1 MSKIYIF
8 QNRGV
13 ILTNLL
19 IRLFVK
25 DYKNISSSKVRERYG
40 KFASIA
46 GIATNILLFIFKMT
60 VGMLFNSI
68 SITADAIN
76 NLSDSGSSLIT
87 LTGFKL
93 SGKPAD
99 EKHPYGH
106 ARMEYISGLIVSFL
120 VLFLG
125 FELFKSSVEKI
136 INPQEANF
144 NAISIMVLIVSIL
157 IKLWQ
162 SMFYRKI
169 GRMIDS
175 TTLMATSVD
184 SRNDIFSTSAV
195 LAAAII
201 TRSTGY
207 NLDGYMGAA
216 VALFILFSGVK
227 LIQETISPL
236 LGMAPTKELVDKIY
250 KKILSYDGIIGLHDL
265 TVHSYG
271 PGKCFASVHCEVSAD
286 QDIMASHDIIDNIE
300 RDFLKD
306 EGIHMV
312 IHLDPVVTDDER
324 INALKAIV
332 EDILQKISPKIS
344 MHDFRVVFG
353 LTHSNLIFD
362 VVVPYDFE
370 LSDDELAELISDKIH
385 EFNRT
390 YHSIITV
397 DHNYVPE
404 ENQR

>member
-1 MSKIYIF
+1 M
-8 QNRGV
+8 
-13 ILTNLL
+13 TNLL

-144 NAISIMVLIVSIL
+144 NAISIMVLMVSIL

-271 PGKCFASVHCEVSAD
+271 PGKCFASVHCCSVPAASGGPH
-286 QDIMASHDIIDNIE
+286 MA
-300 RDFLKD
+300 
-306 EGIHMV
+306 
-312 IHLDPVVTDDER
+312 PVPHPMH
-324 INALKAIV
+324 KA
-332 EDILQKISPKIS
+332 
-344 MHDFRVVFG
+344 
-353 LTHSNLIFD
+353 SN
-362 VVVPYDFE
+362 V
-370 LSDDELAELISDKIH
+370 
-385 EFNRT
+385 R
-390 YHSIITV
+390 
-397 DHNYVPE
+397 
-404 ENQR
+404 

>member
-1 MSKIYIF
+1 M
-8 QNRGV
+8 
-13 ILTNLL
+13 TNLL

-404 ENQR
+404 GNQR